1 MDTCPL
7 FNVFSKNFHQTQ
19 AVFDKQYGVSVE
31 FSWFWVIIIV
41 DEYIYI
47 YIYNIFKK
55 IYFEHSAI
63 QIYTPSLLT

>member
-1 MDTCPL
+1 MDTCPP

-47 YIYNIFKK
+47 YIKYFKK
-55 IYFEHSAI
+55 KLF
-63 QIYTPSLLT
+63 